1 MNDINRKKN
10 LLYRIMG
17 FMMSVSSGVG
27 AEPVDMSMVVID
39 HPGNVADPLT
49 RLGDVGYA
57 FKMGKFDV
65 TDEQYAAFLNAVAQ
79 SDPHGLFNPKMA
91 TDPIVSGIARSGK
104 SGHYRYSVT
113 PPAGPIQ
120 IAAAT
125 TGKRPVSYVS
135 WFDGARF
142 ANWMANGQPIGR
154 QSVRTTE
161 NGAYNLKDPRTRR
174 GFAVPKNAINP
185 NTGAPPIFSLPTE
198 SEFYKSAYYNPTLN
212 NGTGGYTLYATN
224 SNTSPLNTPG
234 AGPNLANVYAQGF
247 FAVTKQSGLNPQANY
262 LTNVGSYTR
271 SQGPYGTF
279 DMNGSV
285 WEFIAPATGGSPL
298 VTLRGGGWTSYFTYL
313 QSDFSLIGSAS
324 GSAFNGGF
332 RLASGANSLS
342 GLNYE
347 LVKIG
352 HPGNKKDKTGYGAVN
367 KVFWMGKYEVTIAQ
381 YCSFLNAIAKTD
393 TYGVYDPAMTSV
405 LNSAG
410 VQRSGSSGSYTYSP
424 LNNAGDSAQRPITFV
439 NWFDIARFANWMSN
453 GQPEG
458 PQNASTTEDGAYPL
472 KGATQGYTTVRHALN
487 PNTGAEPIFFIPTE
501 DEWYKAAYY
510 GPSLHMGAGGYYLY
524 ATRSNHAPGNQI
536 GNKPNMV
543 NFIDDYS
550 GTYFYSLT
558 PTPRIEPDQNYLTD
572 VGVYSGSPSYY
583 GTFDQTGMLY
593 QWNDLDGTASPT
605 RSLRGGFYFAG
616 GGAAQSVTSNLA
628 SPKREA
634 NDTTFRLSGPH

>member
-536 GNKPNMV
+536 GDKPNMV

-572 VGVYSGSPSYY
+572 VGTYSGSPSYF